1 MSSTV
6 PTGILHRTLANLRSA
21 WRTIS
26 QSARTPKSPT
36 LRADLPKDDADAL
49 RTQMRECLEGKGGE
63 VSARARAA
71 GLGHS
76 YLNLNDQGRKRFL
89 QILAEDFGVDWQA
102 LYAATRDIPETD
114 SLERALETEAR
125 LRDVL
130 IPPRLKLLTQFN
142 SLPEGVKFLVDMRA
156 DLIRYSGND
165 MRLQSLEKDL
175 KGLLASWFDVGFLD
189 LKRITWNASAALL
202 ERLIAYEAVHEIRS
216 WDDLKNRLG
225 EDRRCYAF
233 FHPRMP
239 DEPLIFVQVALV
251 SRLSNSIQTLL
262 DETAAPRDPLAANT
276 AVFYSI
282 SNTQTGLEGVSFGS
296 FLIKRVADWLARELP
311 RIKTFA
317 TLSPIPG
324 FQRYLQAQLNQ
335 RKDELWTLSEHA
347 ALRPLLRRASGGQ
360 TIDELLSTPGWHQNR
375 PLAQALKGPLMR
387 LCAQYLVHE
396 KTQGRALDP
405 VANFHLSNGA
415 LIERINWLGDVSPKG
430 MHQSSG
436 LMVNYRYKL
445 ADIEANHEA
454 YRTSGEVTTAAAVR
468 RLLPRQTESPCD
480 APERAV
486 DR

>member
-1 MSSTV
+1 MSSTA

-26 QSARTPKSPT
+26 QSARIPKSPT
-36 LRADLPKDDADAL
+36 LRADLPEDDADAL

-102 LYAATRDIPETD
+102 LYAATRDIPETH

-175 KGLLASWFDVGFLD
+175 KGLLTSWFDVGFLD

-216 WDDLKNRLG
+216 WADLKNRLG

-262 DETAAPRDPLAANT
+262 DETAAPRDPRVANT

-296 FLIKRVADWLARELP
+296 FLIKRVADRLARELP

-335 RKDELWTLSEHA
+335 RKDELWTPSEHE

-454 YRTSGEVTTAAAVR
+454 YRTSGEVTTAAPVR
-468 RLLPRQTESPCD
+468 RLLASPN
-480 APERAV
+480 
-486 DR
+486 